1 MVYRGSSGRFG
12 SVDDMFKVKKF
23 VRKNFKPEDPIPD
36 KSKNRVIES
45 LARSIRR
52 TPPLLRGQCQL
63 CETMADKLVPI
74 PMNVCS
80 GCVKRFIKKSENIRF
95 LKFEF
100 GEFYCDWCLG
110 KGFKKFYINPYIDKK
125 CMDKLG
131 RKHVTGAYGLNE
143 KIKRAKQRKMDIIR
157 QSL

>member
-1 MVYRGSSGRFG
+1 MVYKGKYGI
-12 SVDDMFKVKKF
+12 VDDVFQVKKF
-23 VRKNFKPEDPIPD
+23 VRKYLKSEDPIPD
-36 KSKNRVIES
+36 KSKSRVIES

-52 TPPLLRGQCQL
+52 TPPLPKGQCQL
-63 CETMADKLVPI
+63 CETMSEKLVPI

-80 GCVKRFIKKSENIRF
+80 GCIKRFVRKSENIRF

-110 KGFKKFYINPYIDKK
+110 KGFKKFYINPYLDKK

-131 RKHVTGAYGLNE
+131 RKHMIGAYGLNE
-143 KIKRAKQRKMDIIR
+143 KIKRADQRKLERIK